1 MYEFI
6 YETLSSLGYTHPLH
20 PTLTHLTIGLT
31 MGAFIFALGG
41 KLFRSGGM
49 RMSARY
55 CLGLALLALI
65 PTALLGYMDWQY
77 FYGGAW
83 LFPFKVKLAL
93 AGLLTA
99 LLIATALLAERAEK
113 RGTAPLFAYFL
124 CLLCV
129 VGLGYFGG
137 ELVYGKNFTAPA
149 PAPPAPPAPLSEKT
163 DVAPELASEGAAI
176 FSSNC
181 AMCHSADTTEEGI
194 GPGLKGLF
202 KRAAMPV
209 SGRPASEETFRQ
221 QLRNPFQ
228 NMPPF
233 PNLTEAQV
241 DALIAYLKTV

>member
-1 MYEFI
+1 MYEVI
-6 YETLSSLGYTHPLH
+6 YDTLASLGYTHPLH

-41 KLFRSGGM
+41 KLSGSEPM
-49 RMSARY
+49 LKCARY
-55 CLGLALLALI
+55 CVALALIALI
-65 PTALLGYMDWQY
+65 PTALLGYMDWQH

-83 LFPFKVKLAL
+83 LFPFQAKLAL
-93 AGLLTA
+93 AA
-99 LLIATALLAERAEK
+99 LLLVLLIVTGLLAERAEK
-113 RGTAPLFAYFL
+113 RRTAPVFAYLL
-124 CLLCV
+124 CFLCV

-137 ELVYGKNFTAPA
+137 ELVYGENQPAAVPA
-149 PAPPAPPAPLSEKT
+149 PSAAGPEGATRA
-163 DVAPELASEGAAI
+163 ELASEGAGI

-181 AMCHSADTTEEGI
+181 TMCHSTETTEEGI

-202 KRAAMPV
+202 SRDALPV
-209 SGRPASEETFRQ
+209 SGRPVSEEAVRE
-221 QLRNPFQ
+221 QLREPFK